1 MMPANNG
8 VPVNNTSGILGFTPA
23 TEPRDLQASHANR
36 IGAAASPVGP
46 WQPQVN
52 GVLSGNVQGVQHD
65 AAAPPMLTN
74 ASPFLQQYNRPPMSS
89 SDVRIQNAVSAP
101 VPGGAPPA
109 IRASPLQVSSVH
121 RVLCCCVSSGEA

>member
-1 MMPANNG
+1 MMMPANNG

-23 TEPRDLQASHANR
+23 TELRDLQASHANR

-52 GVLSGNVQGVQHD
+52 GVLSGNVQGVQRD

-74 ASPFLQQYNRPPMSS
+74 ASLFPQQYNRPPMSS
-89 SDVRIQNAVSAP
+89 SDVGIQNA

-109 IRASPLQVSSVH
+109 IRASPLEVTSVY
-121 RVLCCCVSSGEA
+121 RVPCCCVSSAEA